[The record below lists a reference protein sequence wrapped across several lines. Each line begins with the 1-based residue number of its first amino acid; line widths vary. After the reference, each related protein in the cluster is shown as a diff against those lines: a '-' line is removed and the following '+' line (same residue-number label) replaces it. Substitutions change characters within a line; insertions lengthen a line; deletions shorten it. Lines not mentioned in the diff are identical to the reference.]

1 VGALDPRATLAGRRE
16 AATKSLPSTLT
27 PRSAAALG
35 LLALLAAPGTLLGQG
50 TPLGPEFRVNTY
62 TTNGQGACSVASSA
76 TGNFVVVWLSADQ
89 DGSLNGIFGQ
99 RYASGGAPLGGEFRV
114 NTYTTDMQRS
124 PSVASDS
131 VGNFVVAWLSNT
143 QDGSGFGIFAQRYA
157 STGAPLGSEFRV
169 SSYTTLDQGFPSV
182 ASTPAGNFVVA
193 WQSNTQDGDSV
204 GVFAQR
210 YLSTGAALGGEFRVN
225 SYTTGAQ
232 GYPVVAADSVGNFVV
247 AWSSYQDGSGFGVFA
262 QRYASTGTPLGVEF
276 RINSYTTLGQRFPSV
291 AFDSAGNFVAAWHSQ
306 AQDGN
311 NYGIFA
317 QRYASTGAPLGGEF
331 RVNSYTTSVQS
342 EPSVASDSA
351 GNFVVAWQ
359 SNTQDGAG
367 SGVFGQ
373 RYLSTGAALGGEFRV
388 NTYTTGYQFFPSV
401 AADSA
406 GNFVVAWQDDTQ
418 DGSSFG
424 VFGQRYSMI
433 VPVEL
438 LGFRVE

>member
-1 VGALDPRATLAGRRE
+1 M
-16 AATKSLPSTLT
+16 KSLPSTLT
-27 PRSAAALG
+27 PPSAAAVG
-35 LLALLAAPGTLLGQG
+35 LLALLAAPETLLAQG

-62 TTNGQGACSVASSA
+62 TTAGQGAASVASSS
-76 TGNFVVVWLSADQ
+76 TGNFVVVWLSLDQ

-114 NTYTTDMQRS
+114 NTYTTDMQRG
-124 PSVASDS
+124 PWVASDS
-131 VGNFVVAWLSNT
+131 IGNFVVAWHSNT
-143 QDGSGFGIFAQRYA
+143 QDGSGFGVFAQRYA
-157 STGAPLGSEFRV
+157 STGAPLGIEFRV
-169 SSYTTLDQGFPSV
+169 SSYTTLDQRFPSV
-182 ASTPAGNFVVA
+182 AANPAGNFVVA
-193 WQSNTQDGDSV
+193 WQSDTRDGDSR

-210 YLSTGAALGGEFRVN
+210 YSSTGAALGGEFRVN

-232 GYPVVAADSVGNFVV
+232 SYPVVAADSVGNFVV
-247 AWSSYQDGSGFGVFA
+247 AWTSSYQDGSSFGVFA
-262 QRYASTGTPLGVEF
+262 QRYASTGTPLGGEF
-276 RINSYTTLGQRFPSV
+276 RVNSYTTLGQRYPSV
-291 AFDSAGNFVAAWHSQ
+291 AFDSAGNFVIAWHSQ

-317 QRYASTGAPLGGEF
+317 QRYASTGAPVGGEF
-331 RVNSYTTSVQS
+331 RVNSYTTNVQS
-342 EPSVASDSA
+342 EPVVASDSA
-351 GNFVVAWQ
+351 GNFVIAWQ

-373 RYLSTGAALGGEFRV
+373 RFLSTGAALGGELRV

-401 AADSA
+401 ASDSA

-438 LGFRVE
+438 QDFVVE